1 MSTNATRARWA
12 QKCST
17 MEAPMPLPPPVTN
30 TTRSSRLG
38 YVADRIMALR
48 AHASTGGRPC

>member
-1 MSTNATRARWA
+1 
-12 QKCST
+12 

-38 YVADRIMALR
+38 YVADRIMGALP
-48 AHASTGGRPC
+48 RPR